1 MPTLYVENFPADLY
15 AALRARARSNGGSI
29 AAETVAA
36 IRASVPTAAE
46 LRRRRALL
54 RKIRQRQSRSKGA
67 TRTPT
72 AEQMIR
78 ADRGR

>member
-54 RKIRQRQSRSKGA
+54 RKMQQWQSRAARAAGA
-67 TRTPT
+67 PT
-72 AEQMIR
+72 AEEMIR
-78 ADRGR
+78 EDRGR

>member
-36 IRASVPTAAE
+36 IRESVPTAAE

-54 RKIRQRQSRSKGA
+54 RKIRQWQSRSKGA
-67 TRTPT
+67 TGTPT

-78 ADRGR
+78 EDRGR